1 MLHPINHIKEEWSN
15 SSTVSGKIA
24 VVLFYTYVWLGVV
37 SLTYLF
43 IDPTSQGVSC
53 AIDGFDAY
61 TASVLNM
68 VTRLY
73 APYLVLFF
81 LYIEWHGARSLCNVA
96 VLATVGTIS
105 LCGMAA
111 TSGTE
116 DDEHRVSHDC
126 LDYMKNSLIANVVW
140 SWLVFLFVLIDYFQT
155 RRSAMAPESQ
165 PLITS

>member
-15 SSTVSGKIA
+15 SSTLSGKIG
-24 VVLFYTYVWLGVV
+24 VILFYTYVWLGVV

-53 AIDGFDAY
+53 AIDGFDDY

-68 VTRLY
+68 TTRLY
-73 APYLVLFF
+73 APYLIVFF

-111 TSGTE
+111 TPGIE
-116 DDEHRVSHDC
+116 DDEHRVSQTC
-126 LDYMKNSLIANVVW
+126 SDYMKNSLIANVVW
-140 SWLVFLFVLIDYFQT
+140 SWLVLLFVLINYFQT
-155 RRSAMAPESQ
+155 QRSGTAVDSQ
-165 PLITS
+165 PLLTS